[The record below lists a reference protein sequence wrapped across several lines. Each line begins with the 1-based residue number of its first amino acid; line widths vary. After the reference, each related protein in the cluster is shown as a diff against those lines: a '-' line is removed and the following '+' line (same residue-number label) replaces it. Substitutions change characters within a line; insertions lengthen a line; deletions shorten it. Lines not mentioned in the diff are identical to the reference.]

1 MRRCWTIAA
10 ALIVFAGIVPAGRGA
25 DDADLNKKAVEAVK
39 QFTRSAKAKD
49 ADGMMKVAGTPW
61 SHSAEWDGDKTFHKP
76 AELRKYFQNS
86 IDDIRKSATRI
97 PAEVFGGGDFSDLLD
112 ALKESKAGDD
122 TVRLLRAVEVLGHI
136 DSASARAVLR
146 RLADGADDTR
156 LTRQAKAALARLP
169 S

>member
-122 TVRLLRAVEVLGHI
+122 TVRLLRAV
-136 DSASARAVLR
+136 ARKGDYVAFIGSKKEGLFAVR
-146 RLADGADDTR
+146 VRDN
-156 LTRQAKAALARLP
+156 KAVVAGGLLFR
-169 S
+169 